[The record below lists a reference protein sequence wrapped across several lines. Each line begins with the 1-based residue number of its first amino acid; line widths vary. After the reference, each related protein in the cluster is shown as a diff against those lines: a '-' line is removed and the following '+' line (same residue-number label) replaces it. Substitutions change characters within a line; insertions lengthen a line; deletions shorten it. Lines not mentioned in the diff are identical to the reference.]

1 MLVGTKE
8 TLGSGKNVS
17 DNDGGAKGVD
27 YVLVVGMKQKSIV
40 DATWV
45 RPNLPEKPI
54 TALICRSSC
63 ICKSYIF

>member
-1 MLVGTKE
+1 MLMSTE
-8 TLGSGKNVS
+8 EALGSRKNVP
-17 DNDGGAKGVD
+17 DNDGGAKRVD
-27 YVLVVGMKQKSIV
+27 YVLIVGMKQKAII

-45 RPNLPEKPI
+45 RAKLPEKPI